1 MPPGELIFSNLR
13 SGSRPVPRDRDAL
26 SSVQSDAIS
35 TKSSA
40 RYNFQGT
47 GSPDATSGKNVTIRN
62 NTLSIGVSSQMQGS
76 AFNGPRMQLS
86 TNGLKNT
93 QSKALQAQSQDGC
106 QDSKNIADND
116 SDAEARTAKRSL
128 ELELAFHEARFSNEQ
143 VMVDISSIK
152 GAKEGDL
159 AELKTYR
166 TSPGSKDKKLYFIVK
181 DFDTETRRRLKSFQI
196 SVLSG
201 QLQQV
206 LDLPIRS
213 KVWVKLKEK
222 KQLAVDLVEL
232 HVKDSYVNRGDMWKF
247 STQLHDSCV
256 FLGQRVGLIET
267 VRATVKGIYIN
278 GKKIFSGY
286 IDENTKIV
294 FRSESAKLLFMIQIT
309 DEMWHFEENGEE
321 TFHKVVNSLFPKIF
335 RKWKNIGT
343 HHSISI
349 MFCASIDRSDSSFND
364 VTSGER
370 LKNTDDYYRVVV
382 DQVNIVHWVEIMKTL
397 RKEFIRIAQDLRNVK
412 LNENVSVIKGSLPSV
427 IKSNLLET
435 INLATTLVTDP
446 FKQNDLRHTTTHA
459 IIVTAGSGLYDV
471 DYDLLKITTQ
481 KLMSLE
487 ITMDLICLSR
497 PPLHIVP
504 LLRYR
509 DYKDQLHYCTPTW
522 LSISFWNDSS
532 RANVEWRPR
541 CKIYNVLM
549 MGLTETELK
558 EEIALQSIKINDK
571 CNSVSDFMESY
582 DSAAFE
588 VQSGPYSMHMDAALA
603 AEFRSSKESKNDWNR
618 RTVSKSKGNTNHI
631 DTITWMKPKSTNA
644 VLQPAFK
651 EKVFAQLSSSP
662 NSNLP
667 RTEFEYKNQM
677 TATNSLALN
686 TLKRLSHANSGVTQ
700 KIISKL
706 FPDLAIKKSQSSLR
720 QKANIQPTDLTG
732 SSSSLSDTGSQYKR
746 SPNPKLLHK
755 QKQLFDDN
763 KKEASCGTSILS
775 SQSSGNQRV
784 QDKNFLLSETS
795 LKTSKPNN
803 KPKNGIKGDSWI
815 EIENPSV
822 PVDAELASYLIPNR
836 WKDVF
841 PKYVAKKYTK
851 WRSFTTPAELPLTTS
866 MFPTPFDFEHQFS
879 LRNHTV
885 SLNIEQE
892 GYQQSVFDLLQNM
905 IYVRLL
911 AGFQFC
917 LGKNV
922 TRVEKARDKDTDGSR
937 ITHLINK
944 ENYRDVS
951 IYLRIDNEIHRI
963 VCFDETIDVQKY
975 IKHDDS
981 KLLQSFAKYTPYV
994 KTRYEVEY
1002 RELDLDPVKTR
1013 RESYNWNQIDQVLA
1027 GFNDTIMDPATQKR
1041 FRCKFVILPAEI
1053 PPNTFQST
1061 INGRKETLTAE
1072 EIRLEGLRKIISSIS
1087 RSRLRTEH
1095 EKKDKRSHKEEI
1107 LPEVLFYTG
1116 YLFDFIEEH
1125 NDFLKNSGAAVKNSI
1140 FMEDAE
1146 TLSKDAD
1153 LTKIA
1158 YELQH
1163 GVYQIKLVNRKWH
1176 WKRHENCFI
1185 GLELVNWLI
1194 EHFSDVHT
1202 REDAVVYGQE
1212 LMNKGLF
1219 HHVESRHGFLDGHY
1233 FYQLNPEFTT
1243 ENKTLYKTS
1252 TKHSNESHLMRKI
1265 STSNKS
1271 ESAKSIDP
1279 TISVE
1284 SNQQSED
1291 QITKPEEHSIT
1302 VLLSNAVTVDLDP
1315 SRKSYKLE
1323 TCIAHYDRV
1332 HNPDH
1337 CFHIR
1342 LEWLTATPKLIDDL
1356 ISNWSRLAERY
1367 GLKLVEIPWDE
1378 LCNIPKIN
1386 PFHSFMNIKL
1396 AINPWQDLEFKDET
1410 IFREQKFF
1418 YHIYLLEKSGFL
1430 LDNRASKF
1438 FQSEKTNSYQIIYSW
1453 GKPMFKYAQY
1463 IHYTGSCMAEIRESG
1478 DFFLAPNNLHISR
1491 MNTGNIGSKASS
1503 HLKFTSDAQ
1512 KIMLN
1517 FRKTCENYESLR
1529 DIFLEAKEKHI
1540 DNRVDLDEYTS
1551 FQSFNL
1557 YT

>member
-13 SGSRPVPRDRDAL
+13 SGSRPVPRDRDAP
-26 SSVQSDAIS
+26 SSVQSDVMSMKS
-35 TKSSA
+35 TPM
-40 RYNFQGT
+40 NIIQGN
-47 GSPDATSGKNVTIRN
+47 GIPDSGPTKNVTIRN
-62 NTLSIGVSSQMQGS
+62 NTLSIGVSSQLPRT
-76 AFNGPRMQLS
+76 AFNGPRIRMS
-86 TNGLKNT
+86 TNGLKASRGKT
-93 QSKALQAQSQDGC
+93 SQSQL
-106 QDSKNIADND
+106 QDNYQSSKNVSDDEVNTD
-116 SDAEARTAKRSL
+116 SEIRKRSI
-128 ELELAFHEARFSNEQ
+128 ELEPAFHEVRFSSEQ
-143 VMVDISSIK
+143 VMLDISSIK

-166 TSPGSKDKKLYFIVK
+166 KTPGSRDKKLYFIVR
-181 DFDTETRRRLKSFQI
+181 DFDAETRRRSKSSQI
-196 SVLSG
+196 SILSG

-206 LDLPIRS
+206 LDLSIRS
-213 KVWVKLKEK
+213 KVWVKLKDK
-222 KQLAVDLVEL
+222 KLLAVDLVEL
-232 HVKDSYVNRGDMWKF
+232 HVKDCHVNRGDMWKF
-247 STQLHDSCV
+247 STRLHDSCV
-256 FLGQRVGLIET
+256 FLGQKAGLIET

-278 GKKIFSGY
+278 GKKVFSGY
-286 IDENTKIV
+286 IDENTKII

-321 TFHKVVNSLFPKIF
+321 TFHKVVNSLFPEIF

-349 MFCASIDRSDSSFND
+349 MFCASIDRSDSTAND
-364 VTSGER
+364 ITPGER
-370 LKNTDDYYRVVV
+370 LKSTDDYFRVVV

-397 RKEFIRIAQDLRNVK
+397 RIEFIRIAQELRNVK
-412 LNENVSVIKGSLPSV
+412 LNENTSIINGSLPSV

-446 FKQNDLRHTTTHA
+446 FQQNDLRHTTTHA

-487 ITMDLICLSR
+487 ITMDLICLTR

-509 DYKDQLHYCTPTW
+509 DYKNQLHHCTPTW

-541 CKIYNVLM
+541 CKIYDVLM

-558 EEIALQSIKINDK
+558 DEIALQSMKINDR
-571 CNSVSDFMESY
+571 SDSISELMESY
-582 DSAAFE
+582 DSSAFE
-588 VQSGPYSMHMDAALA
+588 VRVNPYLSGMDDNKAVEFQSSQ
-603 AEFRSSKESKNDWNR
+603 
-618 RTVSKSKGNTNHI
+618 KSKTEWKKRMVSNSKPVSDQT
-631 DTITWMKPKSTNA
+631 DTIKWMKPKSTNA
-644 VLQPAFK
+644 VQQPASK
-651 EKVFAQLSSSP
+651 EKVFAQLSSPPDSK
-662 NSNLP
+662 SYHSEA
-667 RTEFEYKNQM
+667 RFKNHIH
-677 TATNSLALN
+677 AVDSLALN
-686 TLKRLSHANSGVTQ
+686 TLKRVRDTNSGVTQ
-700 KIISKL
+700 RIMSKL
-706 FPDLAIKKSQSSLR
+706 FPDLASQKSHESLR
-720 QKANIQPTDLTG
+720 QSASSRTTKATSTAADKEAPQKTNK
-732 SSSSLSDTGSQYKR
+732 SLKAHQKR
-746 SPNPKLLHK
+746 ISTTN
-755 QKQLFDDN
+755 N
-763 KKEASCGTSILS
+763 SKKESSCGGSLVS
-775 SQSSGNQRV
+775 SQASSNQRT
-784 QDKNFLLSETS
+784 QDRNHLLSETS
-795 LKTSKPNN
+795 LKTTKLNSR
-803 KPKNGIKGDSWI
+803 PKTGIDGDSWI
-815 EIENPSV
+815 EIANPSV

-866 MFPTPFDFEHQFS
+866 MFPTPYDFEHKFS

-892 GYQQSVFDLLQNM
+892 GYQQSIFDLLQNM

-922 TRVEKARDKDTDGSR
+922 AKVEKTRNKDISGSR
-937 ITHLINK
+937 ITHLIEK
-944 ENYRDVS
+944 DNYKDVS
-951 IYLRIDNEIHRI
+951 IYMRIDNEIHRI
-963 VCFDETIDVQKY
+963 VCFDETIDVQRY
-975 IKHDDS
+975 VRHDDLQ
-981 KLLQSFAKYTPYV
+981 LLQSFARYTPNV
-994 KTRYEVEY
+994 KTRYESEY

-1013 RESYNWNQIDQVLA
+1013 RESYNWNQLDQVLA
-1027 GFNDTIMDPATQKR
+1027 GYGDTMMDPTTQKR
-1041 FRCKFVILPAEI
+1041 FRCKFVILPSEI

-1061 INGRKETLTAE
+1061 VNGRKETLTAE

-1087 RSRLRTEH
+1087 RSRLRTER

-1125 NDFLKNSGAAVKNSI
+1125 NDFLKNSGTAVKNSI

-1146 TLSKDAD
+1146 TLSKDVD
-1153 LTKIA
+1153 LTKVSF
-1158 YELQH
+1158 ELQR
-1163 GVYQIKLVNRKWH
+1163 GLDPIKLVNRKWH

-1185 GLELVNWLI
+1185 GLELVNWLL
-1194 EHFSDVHT
+1194 EHFSDIHT

-1212 LMNKGLF
+1212 LMNRGLF
-1219 HHVESRHGFLDGHY
+1219 LHVESRHGFLDGHY
-1233 FYQLNPEFTT
+1233 FYQLNPEFTA

-1252 TKHSNESHLMRKI
+1252 TKHSAESHLQRKI

-1271 ESAKSIDP
+1271 ESTPSVDR
-1279 TISVE
+1279 TISAE
-1284 SNQQSED
+1284 SHQYSED
-1291 QITKPEEHSIT
+1291 HITKPEEHNIT
-1302 VLLSNAVTVDLDP
+1302 VMLSNAVVVDLDP
-1315 SRKSYKLE
+1315 GKKSYKLE

-1356 ISNWSRLAERY
+1356 ITNWSRLAERY

-1396 AINPWQDLEFKDET
+1396 AINPWQDIEFREES
-1410 IFREQKFF
+1410 IFKEQKFF

-1438 FQSEKTNSYQIIYSW
+1438 FQSEKTTSYQIIYSW

-1463 IHYTGSCMAEIRESG
+1463 IHYTGSCMAEIRENG

-1491 MNTGNIGSKASS
+1491 VNTGNIISKATS
-1503 HLKFTSDAQ
+1503 HLKFTLDAQ

-1517 FRKTCENYESLR
+1517 FRKTCESYESLR
-1529 DIFLEAKEKHI
+1529 DVFLEAKEKHI
-1540 DNRVDLDEYTS
+1540 DNRVNLEEYS
-1551 FQSFNL
+1551 PFQSFNL
-1557 YT
+1557 CT